1 MESFSEPFQILSE
14 SNQIFSIILQLCSTM
29 HEVMRCSIPDC
40 SVIQQSDLL
49 YERTLRYYLSK
60 LISLWGA
67 SKSSYVVYTLGLQ
80 LYTQFKVTSFVS
92 VKHMVQGRDVISS
105 E

>member
-1 MESFSEPFQILSE
+1 MESFSDTVRTKSDFL
-14 SNQIFSIILQLCSTM
+14 IILQLCST
-29 HEVMRCSIPDC
+29 MRCSIPDC